1 MRIITIPI
9 PSWAKHHRK
18 RRLND
23 RVLLMTDWRNHTTE
37 LERVNNQIDLIAQ
50 RAKNTLGFIMVEK
63 GIWKQIWRLNV
74 VNTFKSIKSSLRLPQ
89 RPQWSLENS
98 GYWISLGILHKWTH
112 IGLSSLD
119 YFVKNWV
126 DYISWF
132 RGFHWNILWVDKR
145 KFSWRWFRTWKF
157 RAISVRSYQQSCFL

>member
-50 RAKNTLGFIMVEK
+50 RAKNILGFVMVEN

-74 VNTFKSIKSSLRLPQ
+74 INTFKSIKSSLHLPQ

-112 IGLSSLD
+112 IGLSFPWLSCKKLSRLH
-119 YFVKNWV
+119 FVIQRFPLKYPMGRQEKIFMKV
-126 DYISWF
+126 ISY
-132 RGFHWNILWVDKR
+132 LKV
-145 KFSWRWFRTWKF
+145 
-157 RAISVRSYQQSCFL
+157 